1 MSFFKKV
8 AGAMFEFEDKSATSS
23 TPPPEITSESGRQ
36 VPPRLNRQITGT
48 TPDVPSASMSVDE
61 MQKFKSH
68 FEDLFEKANLPG
80 PDYFEF
86 SKMCQ
91 AMALPDE
98 TKFPAIFAGL
108 SIQGLT
114 KQKLVESGK
123 HYIAI
128 VEEDAANFN
137 TAVDQKIMSEVASMR
152 QTALMKE
159 EELRKKEDLIVQL
172 QNEIAGDK
180 TAIVTLKSQADEKEQ
195 KAKEK
200 FNTYKAAC
208 DAIKSTIEVDL
219 NKISTLIS

>member
-1 MSFFKKV
+1 MSFLKKV
-8 AGAMFEFEDKSATSS
+8 AGAMFEFEDKSTTSS

>member
-1 MSFFKKV
+1 MSFLKKV
-8 AGAMFEFEDKSATSS
+8 IGSLVEMEDKDPASSAS
-23 TPPPEITSESGRQ
+23 PAEITGETGRQ

-48 TPDVPSASMSVDE
+48 TPDVPSASVSGDE
-61 MQKFKSH
+61 MQKFKAH

-91 AMALPDE
+91 AMSLPDE
-98 TKFPAIFAGL
+98 TKFPAVFAGL

-114 KQKLVESGK
+114 KQKLLESGK

-152 QTALMKE
+152 QTAIMKE

-172 QNEIAGDK
+172 QNEITGDK
-180 TAIVTLKSQADEKEQ
+180 TSIVTLKAQADEKEQ

-208 DAIKSTIEVDL
+208 DAIKSSIEVDL
-219 NKISTLIS
+219 SKISTLIS

>member
-1 MSFFKKV
+1 MSFLKKV